1 MVWKKMITGVLL
13 LPVVA
18 AGLVG
23 CAKKPAGQAA
33 AGANPSADSKLYPL
47 YAGQSYQGSER
58 RDASGRII
66 NSMKAPSN
74 QTYYFA
80 FDKSRIGN
88 ADLAALEIQARYL
101 AIHPRQRVRLE
112 GNTDNIGSR
121 EYNIG
126 LGWRRD
132 QSVQSMLKQYGVRPS
147 QIEMV
152 SYGKERPAR
161 LGNSETDRSL
171 NRRVHMVYIAG

>member
-1 MVWKKMITGVLL
+1 MSLKKIVLSML
-13 LPVVA
+13 VLPILASTLVA
-18 AGLVG
+18 
-23 CAKKPAGQAA
+23 CTKKPVNQPDADTQSA
-33 AGANPSADSKLYPL
+33 ADSKSYPM
-47 YAGQSYQGSER
+47 YADGSYSGSEQH
-58 RDASGRII
+58 DASGRII
-66 NSMKAPSN
+66 NSMTAPSN

-80 FDKSRIGN
+80 FDN
-88 ADLAALEIQARYL
+88 AQVASQDLAALEVQARYL
-101 AIHPRQRVRLE
+101 AMHPQQRVRLE

-132 QSVQSMLKQYGVRPS
+132 QAVQSLLKQYGVQTN

-161 LGNSETDRSL
+161 LGDSESAREL
-171 NRRVHMVYIAG
+171 NRRVQMIYVAG